1 MAVTI
6 APLHTKP
13 LGVGAGLVGA
23 AVAAVAAVA
32 MAAMLAGA
40 GAFAGCLVA
49 ILFTFMVYV
58 GTCQHLHYAYPYAFM
73 QALNCNQ
80 M

>member
-13 LGVGAGLVGA
+13 LGVGAGLVVVG
-23 AVAAVAAVA
+23 AAVAAVA